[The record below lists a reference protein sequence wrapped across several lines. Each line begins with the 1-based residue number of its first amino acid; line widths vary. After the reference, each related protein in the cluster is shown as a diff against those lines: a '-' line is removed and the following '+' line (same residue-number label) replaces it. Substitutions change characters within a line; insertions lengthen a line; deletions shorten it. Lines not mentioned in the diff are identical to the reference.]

1 MPGRIGVVLPIW
13 RRSWRTPHAAEA
25 EVYCQYGSCRVRR
38 LDSPADCFA
47 CPERSNDFV
56 RAKFASRIQGPSE
69 NTVPG
74 SKGSGDDLIS
84 RHPSS
89 RPMSLFQPI
98 PNAGGADS
106 TRPLADR
113 MRPRTLE
120 EYAGQEHLIGPG
132 KPLRVQIERDDSG
145 SMIFWGPPG
154 TGKTTLAKIIAN
166 MTKAEFIEFSAV
178 LAGIKEI
185 KQVMADAERAR
196 QYGTRTIVF
205 IDEIHRFNKAQ
216 QDAFLPHVEKGN
228 IRLIGATTEN
238 PSFEINSA
246 LLSRCRVYV
255 LQPLGE
261 EQIVTLLRRALT
273 DGEHGLGAMNVTASD
288 EVLQKIASYTSG
300 DARSAYNVLEVA
312 VGLAKA
318 SLLPN
323 SGRDGAPI
331 ADPVEITDDIVR
343 DALQKRILLYD
354 KTGEEHYNLIS
365 ALHKSVRNSDPDAA
379 LYWLGRMLEAGEDP
393 LYVAR
398 RVVRMAVEDIG
409 LADPNA
415 LSLCMAARDAV
426 DFIGMPEGNLALAQ
440 AVVYLSVA
448 PKSNALYTAYG
459 DVQKDVEQTAA
470 EAVPLHLRNA
480 PTSLMK
486 GLGYGRGYEYA
497 HDLEG
502 KVADM
507 QCLPDNLRDRVYY
520 RPTNEG
526 IEKRIRERMEEI
538 KRQRSEA
545 AEASLTRKKES

>member
-1 MPGRIGVVLPIW
+1 
-13 RRSWRTPHAAEA
+13 
-25 EVYCQYGSCRVRR
+25 
-38 LDSPADCFA
+38 
-47 CPERSNDFV
+47 
-56 RAKFASRIQGPSE
+56 
-69 NTVPG
+69 
-74 SKGSGDDLIS
+74 
-84 RHPSS
+84 
-89 RPMSLFQPI
+89 MSLFQPI
-98 PNAGGADS
+98 PNASGAADT

-113 MRPRTLE
+113 MRPRTLD
-120 EYAGQEHLIGPG
+120 EYVGQEQLVGPG
-132 KPLRVQIERDDSG
+132 KPLRTQVERDDTG
-145 SMIFWGPPG
+145 SLIFWGPPG

-255 LQPLGE
+255 LQPLTE
-261 EQIVTLLRRALT
+261 DQIVLLLRRALI
-273 DGEHGLGAMNVTASD
+273 DRKRGLGEKNLTASD
-288 EVLQKIASYTSG
+288 DVLKKIANYTSG

-312 VGLAKA
+312 AGLAQ
-318 SLLPN
+318 PN
-323 SGRDGAPI
+323 AQGEL
-331 ADPVEITDDIVR
+331 EISDDIVR

-459 DVQKDVEQTAA
+459 DVQQDVEQTAA
-470 EAVPLHLRNA
+470 DAVPLHLRNA
-480 PTSLMK
+480 PTRLMK
-486 GLGYGRGYEYA
+486 GLGYGKGYQYA
-497 HDLEG
+497 HDLEA

-520 RPTNEG
+520 KPTNEG
-526 IEKRIRERMEEI
+526 IEKRIRERMEETR
-538 KRQRSEA
+538 RQRSRTSDSGRPA
-545 AEASLTRKKES
+545 PKNES